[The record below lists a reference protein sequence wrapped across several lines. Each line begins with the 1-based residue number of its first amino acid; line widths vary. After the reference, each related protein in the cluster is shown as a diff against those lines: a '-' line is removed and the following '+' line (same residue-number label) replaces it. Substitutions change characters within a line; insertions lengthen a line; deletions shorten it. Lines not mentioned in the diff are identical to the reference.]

1 MKINGQSNGML
12 IKERFFCTPKG
23 MQLKANSFSSLVSL
37 SAPYI
42 YRQRRCLGID
52 QVLTQDHT
60 GDRRCHVEG
69 VCLMFCPCRGDG
81 DRRTLANIH

>member
-1 MKINGQSNGML
+1 MNINGQSNMML
-12 IKERFFCTPKG
+12 IKAQFFCKPKG
-23 MQLKANSFSSLVSL
+23 MHLEANSFLSLVSL

-60 GDRRCHVEG
+60 GDRCHVEG
-69 VCLMFCPCRGDG
+69 VCLLFCLCKVDGDG
-81 DRRTLANIH
+81 RTLANIH